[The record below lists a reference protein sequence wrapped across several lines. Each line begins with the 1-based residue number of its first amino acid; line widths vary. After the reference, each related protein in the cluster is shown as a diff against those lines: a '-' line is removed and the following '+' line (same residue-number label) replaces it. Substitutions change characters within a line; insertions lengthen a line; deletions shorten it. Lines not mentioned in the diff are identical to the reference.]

1 MAQTIG
7 SMATRGRNLRLR
19 NYTLGPPFETY
30 GPNVRVIAILLVL
43 ALLFCWLAFAVARDL
58 RDPTAWFVFY
68 ALTAAF
74 AGIVWWHLVSRVWL
88 HELGISYR
96 GILGYGE
103 IRWLELERFYFGSYE
118 IHAQHIPLGTFYR
131 LKLITTHGQKVSLGE
146 RVRHADE
153 LAERIAKFSFEPLMQ
168 KALQAFNSGGVVDF
182 GAILVS
188 RSDGVTIVKLLSDT
202 KIPWQE
208 IEGYDTLSSHV
219 SFHRFH
225 KRFACRVASERVA
238 NLTVLRALLD
248 GVMYH
253 VWQR

>member
-1 MAQTIG
+1 MSQSLVAWLPG
-7 SMATRGRNLRLR
+7 CRNLRLR
-19 NYTLGPPFETY
+19 NYTLGLPLETY
-30 GPNVRVIAILLVL
+30 GPNIRVIAILLVL
-43 ALLFCWLAFAVARDL
+43 ALLFCGLAFAVAIDL
-58 RDPTAWFVFY
+58 RDPTAWLVFY

-74 AGIVWWHLVSRVWL
+74 AGIVSWRLVSRVWL

-103 IRWLELERFYFGSYE
+103 IRWLELDRFYFGSYE
-118 IHAQHIPLGTFYR
+118 LHAEHIPLGTFYR
-131 LKLITTHGQKVSLGE
+131 LKLISIRGQKVSLGE
-146 RVRHADE
+146 RIRQADE
-153 LAERIAKFSFEPLMQ
+153 LAARIAQFSFEPLMQ
-168 KALQAFNSGGVVDF
+168 RALQTFNSGGVVDF
-182 GAILVS
+182 GAIRVS

-208 IEGYDTLSSHV
+208 IEGYDILSSHV

-225 KRFACRVASERVA
+225 KRFASRVASDRVA

-248 GVMYH
+248 GVMHH